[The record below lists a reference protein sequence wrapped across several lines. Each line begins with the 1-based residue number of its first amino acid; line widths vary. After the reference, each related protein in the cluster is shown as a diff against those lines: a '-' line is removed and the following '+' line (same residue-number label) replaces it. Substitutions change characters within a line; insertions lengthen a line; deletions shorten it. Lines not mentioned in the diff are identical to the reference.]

1 MEKKKV
7 LVLMGSENDRP
18 VMEECRK
25 VLSDLGVECELRVA
39 SAHRTPGKVAELAAG
54 AEGRGFGV
62 IVAGAG
68 LAAHL
73 AGVVASQTLL
83 PVIGV
88 PLEAGPLK
96 GLDALLSTVQMPR
109 GVPVAGMAIGTH
121 GAANA
126 GLFAAAI
133 LALSDHALRGRLEA
147 FRRDMAER
155 LERQDAAVRG

>member
-1 MEKKKV
+1 MTAYKV

-25 VLSDLGVECELRVA
+25 VLADLGVECEMRVA
-39 SAHRTPGKVAELAAG
+39 SAHRTPDRVADLAGKARE
-54 AEGRGFGV
+54 RGFGV

-73 AGVVASQTLL
+73 AGAVAARTTL

-88 PLEAGPLK
+88 PLDAGPLK
-96 GLDALLSTVQMPR
+96 GLDALLSTAQMPR
-109 GVPVAGMAIGTH
+109 GIPVASMAIGSH

-133 LALSDHALRGRLEA
+133 LAVGDADLRQKLDDQ
-147 FRRDMAER
+147 RREMAEK
-155 LERQDAAVRG
+155 LERQDAAIRG

>member
-7 LVLMGSENDRP
+7 LILMGSENDRAA
-18 VMEECRK
+18 MEECRK
-25 VLSDLGVECELRVA
+25 VLADLGVECELRVA
-39 SAHRTPGKVAELAAG
+39 SAHRTPGKVAELAVA

-73 AGVVASQTLL
+73 AGAVAAHSLL

-88 PLEAGPLK
+88 PLEAGPLQ

-109 GVPVAGMAIGTH
+109 GVPVATMAIGTH

-133 LALSDHALRGRLEA
+133 LALSDPALRGRLETL
-147 FRRDMAER
+147 RRDMAER

>member
-1 MEKKKV
+1 MEKRKV
-7 LVLMGSENDRP
+7 LILMGSENDRA

-25 VLSDLGVECELRVA
+25 MLSDLGVESEMRVA
-39 SAHRTPGKVAELAAG
+39 SAHRTPAKVSELAAG
-54 AEGRGFGV
+54 AEARGIGV

-96 GLDALLSTVQMPR
+96 GLDALLSTAQMPR
-109 GVPVAGMAIGTH
+109 GVPVAAMAIGNH

-126 GLFAAAI
+126 GLLAAAI
-133 LALSDHALRGRLEA
+133 LALSDPALRSRLEA

-155 LERQDAAVRG
+155 IERQDAALCG